1 MDRLL
6 DSARIFDKII
16 CVNGR
21 WIDYSGPAL
30 SNDGSKE
37 VVESYPNT
45 VLIDAPD
52 LPQYQKR
59 NIYFENSQGLDYLLV
74 MDSDEFIFKL
84 DMELFLKSLESG
96 EQSYLVDDWIW
107 DLRWTL
113 DRPMRIFKDPINWR
127 YDGRHNRLA
136 YKGNVIYLPNQTP
149 SIPGIEF
156 KHDKTFRKPEMEA
169 YNKIYN
175 KNHPSQ

>member
-1 MDRLL
+1 MKRLL
-6 DSARIFDKII
+6 DSTSVFDKVI
-16 CVNGR
+16 CPDGR
-21 WIDYSGPAL
+21 WIDYEGPQL
-30 SNDGSKE
+30 SDDGSRE
-37 VVESYPNT
+37 IVESYSNT

-84 DMELFLKSLESG
+84 DMDLFLQSLESG
-96 EQSYLVDDWIW
+96 EQSYLVDDWIF
-107 DLRWTL
+107 DLSWML
-113 DRPMRIFKDPINWR
+113 ARPMRVLKDPTNWR

-136 YKGNVIYLPNQTP
+136 YKGNVVYLPNQTP

-156 KHDKTFRKPEMEA
+156 KHDKSFRKPETEA

-175 KNHPSQ
+175 RAHPVQ